1 MRLSLS
7 KNNNTNQRA
16 KFTLLKI
23 EMIDGII
30 ATLVETPTEENK
42 QTYLNFV
49 STTEYS
55 LLEDA
60 EKLPFKSQEY
70 FDKRKEAFSYRR
82 ECAMML
88 IRQWVFKYGTTDDC
102 VVSYADTLNIP
113 FQTIKLSK

>member
-1 MRLSLS
+1 M
-7 KNNNTNQRA
+7 
-16 KFTLLKI
+16 I
-23 EMIDGII
+23 ENII
-30 ATLVETPTEENK
+30 ETLVETPTEENK
-42 QTYLNFV
+42 ETYLNFV

-60 EKLPFKSQEY
+60 ETLPFKSQEY

-88 IRQWVFKYGTTDDC
+88 IRQWVSKYGTSENC